1 MDKRFKPLK
10 RITVEESHNYISTED
25 DFRNSLAH
33 FYTLSPSIHPDYPAS
48 EGWEDVKYFT
58 KRPKKSVP
66 SDGQGDELIYVLS
79 NPTYPGLLKI
89 GYTRK
94 EIGIR
99 IKDLSKATGV
109 PTPFKLEYIFRC
121 SNGMELES
129 EIHRH
134 LKEFRPN
141 NQREFFDI
149 TLNQAVEAVKFLGGN
164 HN

>member
-1 MDKRFKPLK
+1 MEKRFKPLK
-10 RITVEESHNYISTED
+10 RISVEESLNYIPIDE
-25 DFRNSLAH
+25 DFRNSEAR
-33 FYTLSPSIHPDYPAS
+33 FYTLTPSIDPKYPS
-48 EGWEDVKYFT
+48 SDGWEDVTYFT
-58 KRPKKSVP
+58 KRLRKSVP

-109 PTPFKLEYIFRC
+109 PTPFKLEYIFKC
-121 SNGMELES
+121 SNGMVLES

-149 TLNQAVEAVKFLGGN
+149 TLEQAIEAVKFLGKN

>member
-1 MDKRFKPLK
+1 MEKRFKPLK
-10 RITVEESHNYISTED
+10 RISIEESLNYIPLNE
-25 DFRNSLAH
+25 DFRNSEAR
-33 FYTLSPSIHPDYPAS
+33 FYTLTPSIDPKFPFS
-48 EGWEDVKYFT
+48 EGWEDVTYFT
-58 KRPKKSVP
+58 KRLRKSVP
-66 SDGQGDELIYVLS
+66 SDGQGDEIIYVLS

-149 TLNQAVEAVKFLGGN
+149 TLNQAIEAVKFLGNN

>member
-1 MDKRFKPLK
+1 MKKIPIIKSISL
-10 RITVEESHNYISTED
+10 EEAENYISQD
-25 DFRNSLAH
+25 
-33 FYTLSPSIHPDYPAS
+33 
-48 EGWEDVKYFT
+48 EDVQNSSIYYFT
-58 KRPKKSVP
+58 MSPLDAPSGVDGSWDITYYTRRPKKTVP
-66 SDGQGDELIYVLS
+66 TDGMGDDIIYVLS
-79 NPTYPGLLKI
+79 NPSIPGLLKI

-109 PTPFKLEYIFRC
+109 PTPFKLEYIFKC

>member
-1 MDKRFKPLK
+1 MDKRFKSIK
-10 RITVEESHNYISTED
+10 KISVEESLNYIPVEE
-25 DFRNSLAH
+25 DFRNSEAR
-33 FYTLSPSIHPDYPAS
+33 FYTLTPSTDPKYPS
-48 EGWEDVKYFT
+48 SDGWEDVKYFT
-58 KRPKKSVP
+58 KRLRKSVP
-66 SDGQGDELIYVLS
+66 TDGQGDEIIYILS
-79 NPTYPGLLKI
+79 NPTYPGLVKV

-99 IKDLSKATGV
+99 IKDLSKSTGV
-109 PTPFKLEYIFRC
+109 PTPFKLEYTFRC
-121 SNGMELES
+121 SNGMVLES

-149 TLNQAVEAVKFLGGN
+149 TLEQAIEAVKFLGNN

>member
-1 MDKRFKPLK
+1 MDKRFKSIK
-10 RITVEESHNYISTED
+10 KISVEESLNYIPVEE
-25 DFRNSLAH
+25 DFRNSEAR
-33 FYTLSPSIHPDYPAS
+33 FYTLTPSTDLKYPS
-48 EGWEDVKYFT
+48 SDGWEDVKYFT
-58 KRPKKSVP
+58 KRLRKSVP
-66 SDGQGDELIYVLS
+66 TDGQGDEIIYVLS
-79 NPTYPGLLKI
+79 NPTYPGLVKI

-99 IKDLSKATGV
+99 IKDLSKSTGV
-109 PTPFKLEYIFRC
+109 PTPFKLEYTFRC
-121 SNGMELES
+121 SNGMVLES

-149 TLNQAVEAVKFLGGN
+149 TLEQAIEAVKFLGNN